1 MKTLCANDATIF
13 TFDKQHPVKLTVNPG
28 DKISITTKDCFSN
41 LVDEQNTL
49 ATLDWNQINPA
60 TGPIYVK
67 DAQKGDILKVTIH
80 SIELAD
86 QGVCAVG
93 PGFGLV
99 PIEKMTQKIIP
110 IREQQAIF
118 SESIHLPLNPMIG
131 VIGVAPEGEAISTG
145 TPDAHG
151 GNMDTKLIK
160 EGAIL
165 YFPIFTEGAL
175 FALGDLHA
183 VMGDGEIGGSG
194 LEIAGT
200 VIVTLDLI
208 KTADSELK
216 IAHPIIETDDH
227 FAFIV
232 SRETIDQAIIDAT
245 NIGVYHLQRALNIS
259 LEDATMLG
267 SLACQT
273 EISQL
278 VDPQLTARFMV
289 PKTLLPKL
297 F

>member
-1 MKTLCANDATIF
+1 MKTLCANDSTIF
-13 TFDKQHPVKLTVNPG
+13 TFDKQHPAKLTVNPG
-28 DKISITTKDCFSN
+28 DKIAITTKDCFSN

-208 KTADSELK
+208 KTADPELK

-245 NIGVYHLQRALNIS
+245 NIGVHHLQKALNIS

-267 SLACQT
+267 SIACQAQ
-273 EISQL
+273 ISQL

>member
-1 MKTLCANDATIF
+1 MKKLCANDATIF
-13 TFDKQHPVKLTVNPG
+13 TFDKQHPAKLTVNPG
-28 DKISITTKDCFSN
+28 DKIAITTKDCFSN

-118 SESIHLPLNPMIG
+118 SENIHLPLNPMIG

-232 SRETIDQAIIDAT
+232 SRETIDQAIIDTT

-267 SLACQT
+267 SLACQA

>member
-13 TFDKQHPVKLTVNPG
+13 TFDKQHPAKLTVNPG

-80 SIELAD
+80 SIQLAD

-267 SLACQT
+267 SLACQA

>member
-1 MKTLCANDATIF
+1 MKSLCANDATIF
-13 TFDKQHPVKLTVNPG
+13 TFDKNHSPKLTVNAG
-28 DKISITTKDCFSN
+28 DKVSIATKDCFSN
-41 LVDEQNTL
+41 LVDENNSL
-49 ATLDWNQINPA
+49 ETLDWNQINPA
-60 TGPIYVK
+60 TGPIYVNE
-67 DAQKGDILKVTIH
+67 AQKGDILKVTIH
-80 SIELAD
+80 SIDIAD
-86 QGVCAVG
+86 RGVCAVG

-131 VIGVAPEGEAISTG
+131 VIGVAPEGDAISTG

-200 VIVTLDLI
+200 VVVTLDLI
-208 KTADSELK
+208 KATDAELK

-232 SRETIDQAIIDAT
+232 SRETLDQAITDAT
-245 NIGVYHLQRALNIS
+245 NIGVNYLKNQLHIS

-267 SLACQT
+267 SLACQA

-289 PKTLLPKL
+289 PKTLLSAL

>member
-13 TFDKQHPVKLTVNPG
+13 TFDKQHPAKLTVNPG
-28 DKISITTKDCFSN
+28 DKIAITTKDCFSN

-208 KTADSELK
+208 KAADSELK

-245 NIGVYHLQRALNIS
+245 NIGVHHLQKALNIS

-267 SLACQT
+267 SIACQAQ
-273 EISQL
+273 ISQL

>member
-13 TFDKQHPVKLTVNPG
+13 TFDKQHPAKLTVNPG
-28 DKISITTKDCFSN
+28 DKIAITTKDCFSN

-118 SESIHLPLNPMIG
+118 SENIHLPLNPMIG

-151 GNMDTKLIK
+151 GNMDTTLIK

-200 VIVTLDLI
+200 VIVTLDLT
-208 KTADSELK
+208 KAADSELK

-267 SLACQT
+267 SLACQA

>member
-13 TFDKQHPVKLTVNPG
+13 TFDKQHPAKLTVNAG

-60 TGPIYVK
+60 TGPIYVNN
-67 DAQKGDILKVTIH
+67 AQKGDILKVTIH

-110 IREQQAIF
+110 IREQRAIF

-208 KTADSELK
+208 KATESKLM
-216 IAHPIIETDDH
+216 IAHPIIETNDH

-232 SRETIDQAIIDAT
+232 SRETLDQAITDAT

-267 SLACQT
+267 SLACQA

-289 PKTLLPKL
+289 PKTLLPAL

>member
-1 MKTLCANDATIF
+1 MKKLCANDATIF
-13 TFDKQHPVKLTVNPG
+13 TFDKQHPAKLTVNPG

-67 DAQKGDILKVTIH
+67 DAQKDDILKVTIH

-118 SESIHLPLNPMIG
+118 SENIHLPLNPMIG

-208 KTADSELK
+208 KAADSKLK

-267 SLACQT
+267 SLACQA

>member
-13 TFDKQHPVKLTVNPG
+13 TFDKQHPAKLTVNPG
-28 DKISITTKDCFSN
+28 DKIAITTKDCFSN

-80 SIELAD
+80 SIELVD

-118 SESIHLPLNPMIG
+118 SENIHLPLNPMIG

-151 GNMDTKLIK
+151 GNMDTTLIK

-200 VIVTLDLI
+200 VIVTLDLT
-208 KTADSELK
+208 KAADSELK

-267 SLACQT
+267 SLACQA

>member
-13 TFDKQHPVKLTVNPG
+13 TFDKQHPAKLTVNPG

-208 KTADSELK
+208 KTADPELK

-245 NIGVYHLQRALNIS
+245 NIGVHHLQKALNIS

-267 SLACQT
+267 SIACQAQ
-273 EISQL
+273 ISQL

>member
-13 TFDKQHPVKLTVNPG
+13 TFDKQHPAKLTVNPG
-28 DKISITTKDCFSN
+28 DKIAITTKDCFSN

-208 KTADSELK
+208 KTADPELK

-245 NIGVYHLQRALNIS
+245 NIGVHHLQKALNIS

-267 SLACQT
+267 SIACQAQ
-273 EISQL
+273 ISQL

>member
-1 MKTLCANDATIF
+1 MKKLCANDATIF
-13 TFDKQHPVKLTVNPG
+13 TFDKQHPAKLTVNPG
-28 DKISITTKDCFSN
+28 DKIAITTKDCFSN

-208 KTADSELK
+208 KTADPELK

-245 NIGVYHLQRALNIS
+245 NIGVHHLQKALNIS

-267 SLACQT
+267 SIACQAQ
-273 EISQL
+273 ISQL

>member
-1 MKTLCANDATIF
+1 
-13 TFDKQHPVKLTVNPG
+13 KLTVNPG
-28 DKISITTKDCFSN
+28 DKIAITTKDCFSN

-232 SRETIDQAIIDAT
+232 SRETIDQAIIDA
-245 NIGVYHLQRALNIS
+245 
-259 LEDATMLG
+259 
-267 SLACQT
+267 
-273 EISQL
+273 
-278 VDPQLTARFMV
+278 
-289 PKTLLPKL
+289 
-297 F
+297 

>member
-13 TFDKQHPVKLTVNPG
+13 TFDKQHPAKLTVNPG

-99 PIEKMTQKIIP
+99 PIEKMSQKIIP

-208 KTADSELK
+208 KAADSKLK

-245 NIGVYHLQRALNIS
+245 NIGVHHLQRALNIS

-267 SLACQT
+267 SLACQA